1 MATTTGGTAKKT
13 RGTKA
18 TGAELGELRKA
29 ISEISEAD
37 LTYIKGGIIYNQLLR
52 M

>member
-29 ISEISEAD
+29 ISEISDAD
-37 LTYIKGGIIYNQLLR
+37 LTEVRGGIYRNLML